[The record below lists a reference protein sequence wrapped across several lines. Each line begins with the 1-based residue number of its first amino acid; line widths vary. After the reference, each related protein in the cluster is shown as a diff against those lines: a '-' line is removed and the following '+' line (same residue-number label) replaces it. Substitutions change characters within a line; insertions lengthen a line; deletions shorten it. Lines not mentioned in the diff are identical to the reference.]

1 MNQQNLVIGKL
12 GDNPLV
18 FRCRPYQ
25 EVLSNIAVTLS
36 PSYPINMELHD
47 GETIFDKMNTTYD
60 KFRTTENNI
69 AKVWEYYYELEQ
81 KNLMH
86 REWPKPATKFRNLII
101 RDKNHDHLE

>member
-12 GDNPLV
+12 GGNPLV

-25 EVLSNIAVTLS
+25 EVLSDIAVTLS
-36 PSYPINMELHD
+36 PRYLINMELQD

-81 KNLMH
+81 KNLVH
-86 REWPKPATKFRNLII
+86 REWREVCSQI
-101 RDKNHDHLE
+101 RQFDNS